1 MNSYLAF
8 MLLGLGAGALY
19 GALAQGL
26 VLAYRGAGV
35 VNFSH
40 GAVTAYVAYTYSELR
55 RSGRMPLLPL
65 PNPLA
70 LVEGIVNRFFGGDLD
85 LPDWPTFL
93 GLGDPMG
100 FVPALV
106 VSLSVGMVIGL
117 LVHFLVFR
125 PMRDAPPLAKVVAAV
140 GIMLVLQA
148 TITLRFG
155 SESRSVGSILP
166 TSGFHFAG
174 VVIPWDR
181 LLLAVVTLGLALV
194 LTLLYR
200 ATRFGLATQA
210 AAENEKGASLLGY
223 SPDVLAGANWVL
235 AMLLAGLVGI
245 LVSPI
250 TTISPV
256 NFTLFVIPALAAAL
270 VARFTSFTVAAVA
283 GLAIGMLDQLVQYL
297 DTRPATDWLP
307 RGSREL
313 VPFLVIAATMMVRG
327 DTLPTRGAL
336 REGRLPSAPS
346 PHRPGLGVAV
356 LLVVGF
362 AAVSFLQ
369 FDVRQAITTSLIG
382 VILALS
388 LVVLTGYV
396 GQISLAQMAIAGFS
410 AFALTWI
417 SGRWGVP
424 FPLAPVL
431 SALAATALGVLV
443 GVPALRVRGVNLA
456 VITLSLALVLE
467 KMVFNNPTATQH
479 DARPLTAHSP
489 RMFGIG
495 LGPFDPFLLGDDKI
509 PSPVFGLLVLVVTC
523 LMCLAV
529 ANLRRSTT
537 GRRMLAV
544 RSNEAAAA
552 AAGVH
557 VARVKLSAFALSSF
571 VAGLGGAL
579 LAYQAGGR
587 LSPQGFAALQSL
599 SLLAVAYLG
608 GIASIGGAII
618 AGITILGGLA
628 TVLFEKIVHIEAWQE
643 LASGLGL
650 IVVAVM
656 HPTGVAGALYEQR
669 RARRRRTQAVAPGGD
684 VAEQVD
690 DEALMASAGSE
701 ELAR

>member
-1 MNSYLAF
+1 VNSYLAF

-19 GALAQGL
+19 GAMAQGL
-26 VLAYRGAGV
+26 VLAYRGSGV

-55 RSGRMPLLPL
+55 REGRMPLLPL
-65 PNPLA
+65 PNPMA
-70 LVEGIVNRFFGGDLD
+70 LVEGVANRWFGGHLD

-93 GLGDPMG
+93 GLGDPMA
-100 FVPALV
+100 FFPALV
-106 VSLSVGMVIGL
+106 ISLCVAMVIGL

-140 GIMLVLQA
+140 GVMLVLQA

-155 SESRSVGSILP
+155 SDSRTVVSILP
-166 TSGFHFAG
+166 ASGFRFAG

-181 LLLAVVTLGLALV
+181 LLLALMTVVLALL

-223 SPDVLAGANWVL
+223 SPDVLAGVNWVL
-235 AMLLAGLVGI
+235 AMLMAGLVGI
-245 LVSPI
+245 LVSPL

-256 NFTLFVIPALAAAL
+256 NYTLFVIPALAAAL
-270 VARFTSFTVAAVA
+270 VARFTSFLVAAFA
-283 GLAIGMLDQLVQYL
+283 GLGIGMLDQLVQYL

-307 RGSREL
+307 RGSREM
-313 VPFLVIAATMMVRG
+313 VPFLVIAVTMMVRG

-336 REGRLPSAPS
+336 REGKLPRAPQVR
-346 PHRPGLGVAV
+346 HPGLGVGV
-356 LLVVGF
+356 LFAVGF
-362 AAVSFLQ
+362 AAMSFLQ
-369 FDVRQAITTSLIG
+369 FDVRQAISTSLIG

-388 LVVLTGYV
+388 LVILTGYV

-424 FPLAPVL
+424 FPIAPILA
-431 SALAATALGVLV
+431 ALAATVLGVLV
-443 GVPALRVRGVNLA
+443 GIPALRVRGVSLA
-456 VITLSLALVLE
+456 VITLSLAVVLE
-467 KMVFNNPTATQH
+467 KMVFNNPTVTQYEG
-479 DARPLTAHSP
+479 RPLAAHPP
-489 RMFGIG
+489 RMFGVG
-495 LGPFDPFLLGDDKI
+495 LGPFDAFFLGDDKI
-509 PSPVFGLLVLVVTC
+509 PSPVFGVLVLVVAC

-552 AAGVH
+552 AAGVN
-557 VARVKLSAFALSSF
+557 VARVKLTSFAMSSF

-587 LSPQGFAALQSL
+587 LSEQGFAALQSL

-608 GIASIGGAII
+608 GIASVGGAII

-628 TVLFEKIVHIEAWQE
+628 TVLFEKVVHIEAWQE
-643 LASGLGL
+643 LVSGLGL
-650 IVVAVM
+650 IIVAVI
-656 HPTGVAGALYEQR
+656 HPSGVAGALREQFDRRRGQPTGR
-669 RARRRRTQAVAPGGD
+669 RAEHPAADAGD
-684 VAEQVD
+684 ELTPTA
-690 DEALMASAGSE
+690 AS